1 MAATSTSKMPR
12 FIQIILNGL
21 VTVILVSND
30 MVLKVKEADIEII
43 RQFV

>member
-1 MAATSTSKMPR
+1 MAATSTSTSKMPR
-12 FIQIILNGL
+12 FVQII
-21 VTVILVSND
+21 ILVSND